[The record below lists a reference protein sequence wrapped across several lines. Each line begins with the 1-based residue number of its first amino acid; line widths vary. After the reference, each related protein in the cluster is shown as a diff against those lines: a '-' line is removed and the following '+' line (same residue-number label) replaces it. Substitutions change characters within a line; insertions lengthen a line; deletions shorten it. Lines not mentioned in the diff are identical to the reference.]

1 MMKATNNTELKMEL
15 AKSVTRKTHYTNN
28 SDSSVTIKV
37 TDGYDHI
44 LREETYTREDM
55 ITLADRY
62 TNKLVDK
69 DAKKKRRDSLN
80 ENIKIFNE
88 AVGGYV
94 TTLTVLVMVTKGV
107 AKLLGKFKK

>member
-1 MMKATNNTELKMEL
+1 MMKATNNTELKMET
-15 AKSVTRKTHYTNN
+15 AKRVTRKTHYTNN
-28 SDSSVTIKV
+28 SDNSVTIKV
-37 TDGYDHI
+37 TDGYDHV

-55 ITLADRY
+55 INLADEF
-62 TNKLVDK
+62 TNKLVAK
-69 DAKKKRRDSLN
+69 DQRKARRDSRN
-80 ENIKIFNE
+80 ENLKIFNE